1 MGHWQIMLWLMVAEL
16 WSEIAQDKFIRMGNG
31 FVFKK
36 EEMLPQQELFWKFF
50 SSWQLEGQPEMELF
64 SYQKL
69 N

>member
-1 MGHWQIMLWLMVAEL
+1 MGHWRVLLWLMVVEL
-16 WSEIAQDKFIRMGNG
+16 WSEIAQDKFIRMENG
-31 FVFKK
+31 FVFRR
-36 EEMLPQQELFWKFF
+36 EEMLPQLGLFWKFF

>member
-1 MGHWQIMLWLMVAEL
+1 
-16 WSEIAQDKFIRMGNG
+16 MGNG

>member
-1 MGHWQIMLWLMVAEL
+1 MRNDFA
-16 WSEIAQDKFIRMGNG
+16 
-31 FVFKK
+31 FKK
-36 EEMLPQQELFWKFF
+36 EEMLPQLELFWKFF